1 MIKCSIKV
9 VGDRRQA
16 TGVRN
21 SEFESPAPR
30 LTTFLGIGRQAS
42 GVGQRASGVGKGAHN
57 FVRIGGL
64 SPHACCLT
72 PEALL

>member
-16 TGVRN
+16 TGVRK

-30 LTTFLGIGRQAS
+30 LTTFLGIGRL
-42 GVGQRASGVGKGAHN
+42 ASGVGKGAHN